1 MPVTVN
7 GPVEDSGCAIR
18 TATHCYACPDSRSCT
33 HTIDQ
38 VASTEARSSSKCGAN
53 GYSEWRTLKVLTIA
67 SIKDTEWSM
76 RKQKQSHAR
85 LPLRALKF
93 ARPYTSTCM
102 PALFHTIPITSTALA
117 RIHTTGL
124 SASVFR
130 PQQACLRNM
139 KELNFESY
147 QSYVTSRHPRPCVGS
162 TGRQT
167 KQYALAATRRVHA

>member
-7 GPVEDSGCAIR
+7 GPVEDSGCAIRTAAHCCALLR

-117 RIHTTGL
+117 RTHTTGL

-139 KELNFESY
+139 KELNLNHTNPML
-147 QSYVTSRHPRPCVGS
+147 QAGTPVP
-162 TGRQT
+162 
-167 KQYALAATRRVHA
+167 L